1 MKNKRFVKKG
11 ITLLAA
17 AALFTLGACQG
28 KAADVSKED
37 AYAQLKSALTTTV
50 ETNELSVS
58 VRGNFTSWT
67 AAPALPDESITSTA
81 TEENKGT
88 IDISL
93 QMKADEESK
102 ITAQSVWIKLLD
114 ENGSGLILESY
125 YKDKNA
131 YSYSNLIQESYGYTA
146 DQAPDTFDPSDIGIE
161 DFSASVD
168 KVLDVV
174 PEAKATLEDGEYTL
188 VWNVNNDNLKQYI
201 EAYLWVNPENTPAAE
216 EQVKEQANEI
226 AKDITVGG
234 DTSLTVKIRES
245 TITSISAVFDVTY
258 QGSRVKGEG
267 AFEMSVKNV
276 IVTYPEGRLEE
287 IKQKAETER

>member
-1 MKNKRFVKKG
+1 M
-11 ITLLAA
+11 
-17 AALFTLGACQG
+17 GACQG

-58 VRGNFTSWT
+58 VRGNFTSRT
-67 AAPALPDESITSTA
+67 PVSDESDGSA
-81 TEENKGT
+81 ASLSSEENKGT

-93 QMKADEESK
+93 QMKTDEERK
-102 ITAQSVWIKLLD
+102 ITAQSAWIKLLD
-114 ENGSGLILESY
+114 ENDGSGLILESY

-131 YSYSNLIQESYGYTA
+131 YSYSNFIQESYSYAA

-168 KVLDVV
+168 KVLEVV
-174 PEAKATLEDGEYTL
+174 PEAKATLEDGEYKL
-188 VWNVNNDNLKQYI
+188 VWNVNNDNLNQYI
-201 EAYLWVNPENTPAAE
+201 EAYLWVNSENTPATE
-216 EQVKEQANEI
+216 EQVKEQASEI

-234 DTSLTVKIRES
+234 DTSLTVKIKES
-245 TITSISAVFDVTY
+245 TITSISVVFDVTY
-258 QGSRVKGEG
+258 QGSRIKGEG

-276 IVTYPEGRLEE
+276 TITYPEGRLEE
-287 IKQKAETER
+287 IKQKAEAER

>member
-1 MKNKRFVKKG
+1 MKNKRFVKKR
-11 ITLLAA
+11 ITLIAA

-28 KAADVSKED
+28 KADVSKED

-58 VRGNFTSWT
+58 VRGNFTSRT
-67 AAPALPDESITSTA
+67 PASAENDSSAASLSS
-81 TEENKGT
+81 EENKGI

-93 QMKADEESK
+93 QVKADEERK

-131 YSYSNLIQESYGYTA
+131 YSYSNLIQESYGYAA
-146 DQAPDTFDPSDIGIE
+146 DQVPDTFDPSDIGIG

-174 PEAKATLEDGEYTL
+174 PEAKATLEDGEYKL

-201 EAYLWVNPENTPAAE
+201 EAYLWVNPENTPATE
-216 EQVKEQANEI
+216 EQVKERANEI
-226 AKDITVGG
+226 AKDIAVGG
-234 DTSLTVKIRES
+234 NTSLTVKIKEG

-267 AFEMSVKNV
+267 AFEMSVKDV
-276 IVTYPEGRLEE
+276 TITYPEGRLEE